1 MNLANFV
8 NSGHSKQHQ
17 IHPDFDD
24 IIVSIHSA
32 CTVLLVKVS
41 TCFCLDNL
49 FPIRSEISMKKID
62 PLCLHSTFSEG
73 PGAQLPV
80 LLLRLEV
87 TT

>member
-32 CTVLLVKVS
+32 CTVLLVK
-41 TCFCLDNL
+41 DPARNYL
-49 FPIRSEISMKKID
+49 FYCY
-62 PLCLHSTFSEG
+62 L
-73 PGAQLPV
+73 
-80 LLLRLEV
+80 
-87 TT
+87 